1 MRRIENSQ
9 HSEMPMTN
17 KKSILNV
24 PALEQT
30 WRWYGPGDPVS
41 LEEIKQTGAT
51 GIVSALHHIPNG
63 EVWPQDEITSHKKR
77 IEKAGLRWSVVESI
91 PVHED
96 IKRRS
101 GDAKKW
107 IENYKTSLRNLAA
120 CGVNIV
126 CYNFMPVLDW
136 TRTDLNFEL
145 PDGSTG
151 LRFDEVSLAMFD
163 CFILKRDGA
172 DRDYSETVMS
182 QAKQRFSG
190 VSIGYTEELTSTIL
204 AGLPGSEEG
213 YTLHSF
219 QEKLDSYREIDSKTL
234 KENLIHFLN
243 EIAPV
248 AEEAGVKLAIHPDD
262 PPFSL
267 FGLPRVVSTARDISD
282 LFEKVDTPAC
292 GLTFC
297 TGSFGVREE
306 FDLAGMIQKFGDR
319 IHFVHL
325 RSVQREPGGRS
336 FHEANHL
343 EGSAEMAKVMKELI
357 LEQKRR
363 SESGRDDLQIPFRP
377 DHGHRMLSDF
387 NATFNPGY
395 TLTGRLRGL
404 SELRGLEAGL
414 RHLLLSD

>member
-1 MRRIENSQ
+1 MSN
-9 HSEMPMTN
+9 N
-17 KKSILNV
+17 NKSIL
-24 PALEQT
+24 PSLEQT
-30 WRWYGPGDPVS
+30 WRWYGPNDPIT
-41 LEEIKQTGAT
+41 LQEIKQTGAT

-63 EVWPQDEITSHKKR
+63 EVWPQAEIKSHKDR
-77 IEKAGLRWSVVESI
+77 IEQAGLRWSVVESI

-96 IKRRS
+96 IKRNR

-107 IENYKTSLRNLAA
+107 IEKYKTSIRNLAA

-163 CFILKRDGA
+163 CFILKRKDA
-172 DRDYSETVMS
+172 EADYSESVIT
-182 QAKQRFSG
+182 QAKQRFDD
-190 VSIGYTEELTSTIL
+190 VTDAQTEDLTRTIL

-213 YTLHSF
+213 YTLEAFKEILS
-219 QEKLDSYREIDSKTL
+219 SYHGINPGKL
-234 KENLIHFLN
+234 KENLFHFLN
-243 EIAPV
+243 ELAPV

-262 PPFSL
+262 PPFTI
-267 FGLPRVVSTARDISD
+267 FGLPRVVSTEQDISE
-282 LFEKVDTPAC
+282 LFEAVDTPAC

-306 FDLAGMIQKFGDR
+306 FDLAGMVQKFGDR

-325 RSVQREPGGRS
+325 RSVQREFEGHS

-343 EGSAEMAKVMKELI
+343 EGSADMATVMKELI

-363 SESGRDDLQIPFRP
+363 LESGRDDLQIPFRP

-404 SELRGLEAGL
+404 AELRGLEAGL
-414 RHLLLSD
+414 RHQLLMD

>member
-1 MRRIENSQ
+1 M
-9 HSEMPMTN
+9 
-17 KKSILNV
+17 LNV
-24 PALEQT
+24 PSLEQT

-41 LEEIKQTGAT
+41 LEEVKQTGAT
-51 GIVSALHHIPNG
+51 GVVSALHHIPNG
-63 EVWPQDEITSHKKR
+63 DVWPQDKIRSHKEK

-96 IKRRS
+96 IKQNC
-101 GDAKKW
+101 GDVERW
-107 IENYKTSLRNLAA
+107 IANYKSSIRNLSE
-120 CGVNIV
+120 CGVSTI

-145 PDGSTG
+145 PDGSTA
-151 LRFDEVSLAMFD
+151 LRFYEISLAMFD
-163 CFILKRDGA
+163 CFILKREGA
-172 DRDYSETVMS
+172 EMDYSENVINLALDRLDDATDI
-182 QAKQRFSG
+182 Q
-190 VSIGYTEELTSTIL
+190 IEDLTRTIL

-213 YTLHSF
+213 YTINSF
-219 QEKLDSYREIDSKTL
+219 REKLESYRKIDSKTL
-234 KENLIHFLN
+234 KENLIRFLN

-262 PPFSL
+262 PPFPL
-267 FGLPRVVSTARDISD
+267 FGLPRVVSTEQDISD
-282 LFEKVDTPAC
+282 LFEAVESPAC

-297 TGSFGVREE
+297 TGSFGVREDN
-306 FDLAGMIQKFGDR
+306 DLAGMVRKFGDR

-325 RSVQREPGGRS
+325 RSVQREYAGRS

-363 SESGRDDLQIPFRP
+363 AEAGRKDLQIPFRP

-387 NATFNPGY
+387 NSTFNPGY
-395 TLTGRLRGL
+395 TLIGRLRGL
-404 SELRGLEAGL
+404 AELRGLETGL
-414 RHLLLSD
+414 RHQLLKD

>member
-1 MRRIENSQ
+1 MYVDLFYLRVL
-9 HSEMPMTN
+9 MTN
-17 KKSILNV
+17 KDLTLRIPS
-24 PALEQT
+24 LEQT
-30 WRWYGPGDPVS
+30 WRWYGPKDPIS
-41 LEEIKQTGAT
+41 LKEIRQTGAS

-63 EVWPQDEITSHKKR
+63 EVWPQDEIRSHKEQ
-77 IEKAGLRWSVVESI
+77 IESAGLRWSVVESI

-96 IKRRS
+96 IKRNN
-101 GDAKKW
+101 GDVITW
-107 IENYKTSLRNLAA
+107 IENYKTSLQNLAA

-163 CFILKRDGA
+163 CFVLKREGA
-172 DRDYSETVMS
+172 ERDYSETVMK
-182 QAKQRFSG
+182 QAKQRFDH
-190 VSIGYTEELTSTIL
+190 TAEAELQDLTQTVL

-213 YTLHSF
+213 YTLNTF
-219 QEKLDSYREIDSKTL
+219 KEKLNSYREIDSKTL
-234 KENLIHFLN
+234 KDNLFSFLN
-243 EIAPV
+243 EITPV

-262 PPFSL
+262 PPFPI
-267 FGLPRVVSTARDISD
+267 FGLPRVVSTEKDISD
-282 LFEKVDTPAC
+282 LFEAVESPAC

-297 TGSFGVREE
+297 TGSFGVRKDN
-306 FDLAGMIQKFGDR
+306 DLAGMVRKFGDR

-357 LEQKRR
+357 LEKRR
-363 SESGRDDLQIPFRP
+363 RAESGREDLQIPFRP

-387 NATFNPGY
+387 NSSFNPGY
-395 TLTGRLRGL
+395 TLIGRLRGL

-414 RHLLLSD
+414 RHQLLSE

>member
-1 MRRIENSQ
+1 MISKSQ
-9 HSEMPMTN
+9 KP
-17 KKSILNV
+17 IL

-30 WRWYGPGDPVS
+30 WRWYGPGDPIS

-63 EVWPQDEITSHKKR
+63 EVWPQDEIASHKNR
-77 IEKAGLRWSVVESI
+77 IEQAGLRWSVVESI

-96 IKRRS
+96 IKRNN

-107 IENYKTSLRNLAA
+107 IENYKTSIRNLAA

-145 PDGSTG
+145 ADGSTG
-151 LRFDEVSLAMFD
+151 LRFDEISLAMFD
-163 CFILKRDGA
+163 CFILKRKGA
-172 DRDYSETVMS
+172 ESDYSETVMT
-182 QAKQRFSG
+182 QARERFNNS
-190 VSIGYTEELTSTIL
+190 SADHTEELTRTIL

-213 YTLHSF
+213 YTLGAF
-219 QEKLDSYREIDSKTL
+219 KEILNSYRDIHSGAL
-234 KENLIHFLN
+234 KENLYHFLN

-248 AEEAGVKLAIHPDD
+248 AEETGVKLAIHPDD

-267 FGLPRVVSTARDISD
+267 FGLPRVVSTAQDISD
-282 LFEKVDTPAC
+282 LFEAVDTPAC

-306 FDLAGMIQKFGDR
+306 FDLAEMARKFGDR

-325 RSVQREPGGRS
+325 RSVQRESGGRS

-404 SELRGLEAGL
+404 AELRGLEAGL
-414 RHLLLSD
+414 RHQLLMD

>member
-1 MRRIENSQ
+1 M
-9 HSEMPMTN
+9 
-17 KKSILNV
+17 
-24 PALEQT
+24 EQT
-30 WRWYGPGDPVS
+30 WRWYGPKDPIT

-63 EVWPQDEITSHKKR
+63 EVWPVAEIASHKER
-77 IEKAGLRWSVVESI
+77 IESAGLRWSVVESI

-96 IKRRS
+96 IKRNR

-107 IENYKTSLRNLAA
+107 IENYKTSIRNLAE
-120 CGVNIV
+120 CGINIV

-163 CFILKRDGA
+163 CFILKREGA
-172 DRDYSETVMS
+172 ERDYSETVMM
-182 QAKQRFSG
+182 QARHRIDQ
-190 VSIGYTEELTSTIL
+190 VTEAQTMDLTRTIL

-213 YTLHSF
+213 YTLDSF
-219 QEKLDSYREIDSKTL
+219 KEKLNSYKDMNADML
-234 KENLIHFLN
+234 KENLIRFLN

-248 AEEAGVKLAIHPDD
+248 AEERGVKLAIHPDD

-267 FGLPRVVSTARDISD
+267 FGLPRVVSTARDILD

-306 FDLAGMIQKFGDR
+306 LDLAEMVRKFGDR

-325 RSVQREPGGRS
+325 RSVQRESGGRS

-343 EGSAEMAKVMKELI
+343 EGSAEMVNVMKELI

-363 SESGRDDLQIPFRP
+363 AESGRDDLQIPFRP
-377 DHGHRMLSDF
+377 DHGHRMLTDF

-395 TLTGRLRGL
+395 TLIGRLRGL
-404 SELRGLEAGL
+404 AELRGLEAGL